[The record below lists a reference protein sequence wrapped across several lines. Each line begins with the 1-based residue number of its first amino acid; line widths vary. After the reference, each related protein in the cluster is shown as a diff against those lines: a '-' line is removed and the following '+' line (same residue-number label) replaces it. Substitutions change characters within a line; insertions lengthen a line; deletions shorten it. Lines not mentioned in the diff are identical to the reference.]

1 MKSQDYEWCVTTLLF
16 KSVYFSKNYKEKCT
30 NKINPI
36 VAALLQEAYKD
47 LMQPCSTTAETRD
60 CTWVI
65 KGKCV
70 TVQYADTQLNMKM
83 SYRD

>member
-1 MKSQDYEWCVTTLLF
+1 MKYQDYVWFVTTLFF

-30 NKINPI
+30 NKTKPI
-36 VAALLQEAYKD
+36 VSVLLQETHKD
-47 LMQPCSTTAETRD
+47 LTQACSTTAGTRD

-70 TVQYADTQLNMKM
+70 TVQYADIQLNMKM